1 MEKVYITTPIYYVN
15 ANPHIGHAY
24 TSIAADVL
32 ARHFRQ
38 KGDEVFFLTGTDEH
52 GAKIA
57 QAAEK
62 NGKQPKE
69 FVDEMSA
76 KFEQL
81 SEKLNLSND
90 AFIRTTD
97 DRHIKIAQDFL
108 QEIYDNGF
116 IYKKSYKGFYCI
128 ACEEYKTEKDLED
141 GCCPIHKTK
150 AEVQEEENWF
160 FKLSSF
166 QEELIDLIESD
177 QIKIKPQGRKNE
189 ILGKLRLGLDDV
201 SFSRENVEWSFSIP
215 WDETQ
220 TVYVWGDALVNY
232 FSACEIFKKREF
244 WPPTIHLV
252 GRDIIWFHA
261 VIWPAMLLAAK
272 KSLFKEILVNGY
284 LTSGGQKMSKT
295 LGNVIDPLQVISD
308 YSVDTLRFYLLR
320 DVPYGED
327 GDATLERI
335 KERHNND
342 LAAGLGNLAQ
352 RVLSMVKRYEIE
364 KDEKNGLNQE
374 EIDKIHQ
381 LTEKY
386 KFQEALSGIWELI
399 ARVNK
404 NIAEFEPWN
413 LAKEGKTDQLQEFL
427 SKSYWQV
434 LDIADLINP
443 FLPETSEE
451 IKKQA
456 QSLELEPIFKK
467 VE

>member
-364 KDEKNGLNQE
+364 KGEKNGLNQE